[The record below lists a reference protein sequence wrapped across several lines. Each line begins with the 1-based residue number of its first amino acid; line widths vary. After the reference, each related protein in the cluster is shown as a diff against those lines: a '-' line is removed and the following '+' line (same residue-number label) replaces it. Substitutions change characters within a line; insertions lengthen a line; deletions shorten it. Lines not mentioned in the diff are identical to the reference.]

1 MIRISRIIRLVVLC
15 CADLVARAYAQPFD
29 PGKIIERVVCRA
41 DSSQSYALYIPL
53 LGRGASGGG
62 TGDAAPLPIL
72 YFFDSHGSGALP
84 LRKYRA
90 LAEAYG
96 FILVGSNNSR
106 NGNDW
111 SATEAIWGRLFDDTQ
126 KRLRIM
132 ASRVYTCGFSGGAK
146 VASYL
151 AIQHSVIKGVIANG
165 AALPDGVSAGDF
177 AFSFTA
183 IAGEGDMNM
192 TELVAVTNGF
202 DRTRTRHRI
211 LFFDGKHEWAPE
223 ATMRTAFEGLQFDA
237 MRTRLIPRDDKAV
250 TAYIAGSKRRLDA
263 DKQAGL
269 LIKAHQECVLSVEL
283 LDGLTGEAG
292 WFGAQAAA
300 IEKDPRYLQQQQGQA
315 NILALEEKTKTGYM
329 QQFQQG
335 DISYWTTT
343 IDDLRNRAAEKT
355 AQRAMYQRLLA
366 YLSLAF
372 YSISNQLINAGQND
386 QARHFVEL
394 YKVADPANSEA
405 WYFSAVLRARAG
417 DGHGAGADLLK
428 AAGYGFNDEARL
440 RQQPEFQ
447 RLAGQI
453 GLSTVESRMRL
464 NK

>member
-1 MIRISRIIRLVVLC
+1 MIRINRIIRLVVLC
-15 CADLVARAYAQPFD
+15 CAGLGVRAYAQPFV

-41 DSSQSYALYIPL
+41 DSNQSYALYIPL
-53 LGRGASGGG
+53 RGDSS
-62 TGDAAPLPIL
+62 PLPIL

-111 SATEAIWGRLFDDTQ
+111 SATETIWGRLFDDTQ
-126 KRLRIM
+126 KRLHIM

-146 VASYL
+146 VASYV

-223 ATMRTAFEGLQFDA
+223 ATMHTAFEGLQFDA

-263 DKQAGL
+263 DKQEGL
-269 LIKAHQECVLSVEL
+269 LIKAHQECVLSVAL
-283 LDGLTGEAG
+283 LDGVTGEAG

-300 IEKDPRYLQQQQGQA
+300 LDKDPRYLQQQQGQA

-394 YKVADPANSEA
+394 YKLADPSNSEA

-417 DGHGAGADLLK
+417 DGRGAGADLLK
-428 AAGYGFNDEARL
+428 ATGYGFNDEARL